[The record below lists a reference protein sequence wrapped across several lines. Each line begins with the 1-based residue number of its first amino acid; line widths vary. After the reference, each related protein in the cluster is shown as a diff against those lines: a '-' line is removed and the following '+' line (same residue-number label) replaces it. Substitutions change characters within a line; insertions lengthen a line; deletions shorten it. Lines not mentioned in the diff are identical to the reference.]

1 MALPIANTAKYEL
14 TLPSQQKK
22 VEYRPFLV
30 KEEKILLL
38 ALESGKPEEMLKAVQ
53 EIVKSCTFGTM
64 NPEEYPMFDLEYV
77 FLQIRAKSVGEIAK
91 LKVLCPDDKKTYAP
105 VEVDLSKVE
114 VQVDDKHTNEI
125 QISDKVKIIMKY
137 PTIDS
142 FDPQMDATALKTQ
155 QLFDVIAGTIHE
167 IYDGETL
174 HKASDYTK
182 DDMNKFIEGLS
193 SVHFQKVQEFFN
205 TMPKLQ
211 HEVEVTNP
219 KTKVTSKVM
228 LAGLQ
233 SFFVSPSHMTP

>member
-91 LKVLCPDDKKTYAP
+91 LKVLCPDDKKTYGEI
-105 VEVDLSKVE
+105 EVDLTKIE
-114 VQVDDKHTNEI
+114 VFVDDDHTNNIVLDENRKLGVI
-125 QISDKVKIIMKY
+125 LKYPGLKNLTGSMLGGNTIKMSDSYKLVESLIDQVYEGENITFAKDAGKDEMKAFVESLSSEQVKKLMKFFESAPRLEHKVK
-137 PTIDS
+137 
-142 FDPQMDATALKTQ
+142 
-155 QLFDVIAGTIHE
+155 
-167 IYDGETL
+167 
-174 HKASDYTK
+174 
-182 DDMNKFIEGLS
+182 
-193 SVHFQKVQEFFN
+193 
-205 TMPKLQ
+205 
-211 HEVEVTNP
+211 VTNP
-219 KTKVTSKVM
+219 NTKVEREIT
-228 LAGLQ
+228 LRGL
-233 SFFVSPSHMTP
+233 SDFFG